1 LIVGGR
7 TPSCTASTHII
18 ASIAPAAPKQWPIT
32 DFVEETA
39 SLYAW
44 SPKTSLIAFVSAAS
58 PSGVEVPCAL
68 M

>member
-1 LIVGGR
+1 M
-7 TPSCTASTHII
+7 
-18 ASIAPAAPKQWPIT
+18 ASIAPAAPKQWPVT

-44 SPKTSLIAFVSAAS
+44 SPKTSLIARVSAAS
-58 PSGVEVPCAL
+58 PSGVEVPWAL

>member
-1 LIVGGR
+1 M
-7 TPSCTASTHII
+7 THII
-18 ASIAPAAPKQWPIT
+18 ASIAPAAPKQWPII

-39 SLYAW
+39 SSYAW

-58 PSGVEVPCAL
+58 PRGVEVQWAL

>member
-1 LIVGGR
+1 M
-7 TPSCTASTHII
+7 I
-18 ASIAPAAPKQWPIT
+18 ASIAPAAPNVWPMT

-39 SLYAW
+39 SSYAW
-44 SPKTSLIAFVSAAS
+44 SPKTSLIAFVSARS